1 MSHDVFAGLLSF
13 LKDLVLTFLCGSLLF
28 SFIRPSELSRCEG
41 RCGMSTWDV
50 SAAASPTQGDA
61 LVRVWYGIVSSFWQG
76 INIHVVAF
84 DLTAVILQKWR
95 LIV

>member
-1 MSHDVFAGLLSF
+1 
-13 LKDLVLTFLCGSLLF
+13 
-28 SFIRPSELSRCEG
+28 
-41 RCGMSTWDV
+41 MSTWDI